1 MPNKLA
7 FDRASVR
14 TTDVNG
20 RMHVELTNI
29 SVAAVNPYL
38 GKEIPG
44 FKELGLE
51 SDRIYQLLRDPG
63 ELAKAAPTFDNLPLL
78 SEHVPVF
85 ADKPEK
91 SLVVGSTGTDAEFV
105 APYLK
110 NSLVVWDL
118 AAIKAIESG
127 QQRELSCSYFYR
139 PDMTPGI
146 YEGMHYDGVM
156 RDIKANHVA
165 LVETGRAGPD
175 VLVSDANP
183 FQTFK
188 PLEKIHMKNP
198 QRVAR
203 QSAALAVAL
212 SPLLAMDTSIKP
224 DEFVKNLA
232 LALDAAEPD
241 GDEPIPKKPAEDE
254 QGPDESDEDYAARM
268 QAKKSKL
275 GEDEDEDEDDDVA
288 QDEPPNAPPVPAPSP
303 AKGQQSGGN
312 FKEAMLKAMTKARA
326 DAIAD
331 MQAIHAAEK
340 EAYPHIGEVGAMDSA
355 ADIYKTVL
363 TAANIDLTGVP
374 KAAYRAMVRMLP
386 KPGDVKTAPRMAQDS
401 AAAAS
406 FNERY
411 PTAAKP
417 ARSY

>member
-1 MPNKLA
+1 
-7 FDRASVR
+7 
-14 TTDVNG
+14 
-20 RMHVELTNI
+20 
-29 SVAAVNPYL
+29 
-38 GKEIPG
+38 
-44 FKELGLE
+44 
-51 SDRIYQLLRDPG
+51 
-63 ELAKAAPTFDNLPLL
+63 
-78 SEHVPVF
+78 
-85 ADKPEK
+85 
-91 SLVVGSTGTDAEFV
+91 
-105 APYLK
+105 
-110 NSLVVWDL
+110 
-118 AAIKAIESG
+118 
-127 QQRELSCSYFYR
+127 
-139 PDMTPGI
+139 
-146 YEGMHYDGVM
+146 
-156 RDIKANHVA
+156 
-165 LVETGRAGPD
+165 
-175 VLVSDANP
+175 
-183 FQTFK
+183 
-188 PLEKIHMKNP
+188 MKNP
-198 QRVAR
+198 KRVAR
-203 QSAALAVAL
+203 QTAAL
-212 SPLLAMDTSIKP
+212 SPLIASLLAPMMATDASIKP
-224 DEFVKNLA
+224 DELARGLA

-241 GDEPIPKKPAEDE
+241 GDKPIPKKPAEDE

-275 GEDEDEDEDDDVA
+275 GEDEDDDVA